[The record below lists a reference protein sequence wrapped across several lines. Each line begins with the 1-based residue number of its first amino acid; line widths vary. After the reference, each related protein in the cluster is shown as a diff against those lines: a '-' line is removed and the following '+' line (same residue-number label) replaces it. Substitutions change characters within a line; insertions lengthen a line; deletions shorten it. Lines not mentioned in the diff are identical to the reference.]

1 MRSELE
7 ELQMPDD
14 ADKIPRIELM
24 VGMFCPDACETPEEC
39 RRRKEVR
46 AATVENFFGGAPPQL
61 LRYVEK
67 FAKLD
72 YHVLGHYPVPL
83 AFFCEDRFA

>member
-14 ADKIPRIELM
+14 ADKIPRIELKI
-24 VGMFCPDACETPEEC
+24 GMFCPDASETPAEC

-46 AATVENFFGGAPPQL
+46 AATVGNFFEGAPPQL
-61 LRYVEK
+61 L
-67 FAKLD
+67 
-72 YHVLGHYPVPL
+72 LGSTDESVSGGYMATLPGRQRSPP
-83 AFFCEDRFA
+83 R